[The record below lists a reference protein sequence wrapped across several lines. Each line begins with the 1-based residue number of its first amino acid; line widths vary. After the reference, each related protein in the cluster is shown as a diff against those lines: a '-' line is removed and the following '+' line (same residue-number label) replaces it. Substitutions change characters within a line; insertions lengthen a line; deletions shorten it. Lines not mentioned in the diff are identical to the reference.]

1 MARSFMQVLDEYG
14 IADRIGQITLDNA
27 SNNNTMICF
36 PHVINIAVK
45 TGLSFVTT
53 LPPLQNGQ
61 TDDDGLSADEISAVL
76 FDNPNNSEEYQN
88 ALASDLISRVRHLV
102 NLCRASGNRRD
113 DFRNTVL
120 SMREEIRNARIER
133 SQEREG
139 NSVDDKSDY
148 SDTTM
153 LLERVVV
160 LLRDVDTRWSS
171 TFFMVD
177 RFLELYPAIRQ
188 FVQNDPKICDT
199 ELFSPVELQ
208 VLDDIREYL
217 FAFHSIQELASAEK
231 TPTLSIVLPLY
242 EGLIEILG
250 LMKSTLPN
258 LSHVIDVSL
267 EKLREYTNKARV
279 TRIYGLAMAINPTTK
294 LDWVS
299 DNWLRSEKDQ
309 VRNWL
314 KNAMLEYRRTISSTT
329 SLPTSVL
336 FHQLHVLKVQLKKSF
351 ARTAS
356 LSSVNSA
363 SSSQESTG
371 STPSDDM
378 LVEDEFRNWL
388 DAGTLNDPEEL
399 SNFDIVRFWDL
410 ASAVPCERAFSSGKE
425 TNTLRRSRLSSE
437 MMEVLQ
443 FLKHVYHSDRL
454 NFTNS
459 WIAQVHEEVDRGTML
474 NIDSSMI
481 HSMLASGKIRDL
493 CQLMESS

>member
-1 MARSFMQVLDEYG
+1 
-14 IADRIGQITLDNA
+14 IGQITLDNA
-27 SNNNTMICF
+27 SNNNTMMSALDLELTKRDIPFDC
-36 PHVINIAVK
+36 
-45 TGLSFVTT
+45 
-53 LPPLQNGQ
+53 
-61 TDDDGLSADEISAVL
+61 DGNRVRYVMYL
-76 FDNPNNSEEYQN
+76 EYRN

-120 SMREEIRNARIER
+120 
-133 SQEREG
+133 EG
-139 NSVDDKSDY
+139 NSVDDESDY
-148 SDTTM
+148 SNTTM

-160 LLRDVDTRWSS
+160 LLRDVDTHWSS

-208 VLDDIREYL
+208 VLNDIREYL

-267 EKLREYTNKARV
+267 EKLCEYTNKARV

-314 KNAMLEYRRTISSTT
+314 KNAVHTIFSNEYTSTNGD
-329 SLPTSVL
+329 V
-336 FHQLHVLKVQLKKSF
+336 
-351 ARTAS
+351 
-356 LSSVNSA
+356 
-363 SSSQESTG
+363 
-371 STPSDDM
+371 
-378 LVEDEFRNWL
+378 
-388 DAGTLNDPEEL
+388 DA
-399 SNFDIVRFWDL
+399 
-410 ASAVPCERAFSSGKE
+410 
-425 TNTLRRSRLSSE
+425 
-437 MMEVLQ
+437 
-443 FLKHVYHSDRL
+443 
-454 NFTNS
+454 
-459 WIAQVHEEVDRGTML
+459 
-474 NIDSSMI
+474 
-481 HSMLASGKIRDL
+481 
-493 CQLMESS
+493 